1 VPEYK
6 INSDETA
13 STSQALLNDFST
25 LQDKLAE
32 VKGKV
37 ATLLSS
43 GYSTPAAQQ
52 RFSPF
57 FDEFVRSF
65 DQMNQSLQ
73 GIGTYVKS
81 VGEKFAEADNQVGTQ
96 LSAGTGRTEAS
107 PLSGGTGR
115 TEASPLLAPT
125 GPTETSPLL
134 APTGRT
140 EASPLLA
147 PTGLTEA
154 SPLAAG
160 TGPTEAS
167 PFAAGT
173 QRVEATPSAAP
184 TGFTRPTAA
193 S

>member
-57 FDEFVRSF
+57 FDEFARSF

-96 LSAGTGRTEAS
+96 LSGGTGRTEAS
-107 PLSGGTGR
+107 PLSGG
-115 TEASPLLAPT
+115 
-125 GPTETSPLL
+125 
-134 APTGRT
+134 TGRT